1 MRRHSTATLMGMTK
15 KELVEYVRIA
25 EHNQEVAEEA
35 LNRQAENVKD
45 WMPVRHGEW
54 VDRYG
59 NKYANHLYECS
70 VCGEKALWR
79 FEVNAL
85 GNEIEVQDLSDFCP
99 GCGARMDAPDTNVGN
114 KGGDSH
120 D

>member
-1 MRRHSTATLMGMTK
+1 MRLIDADALLKAFDDDIDTDVCQTVLDYYSEWGFSRDT
-15 KELVEYVRIA
+15 VERAVTNAPTIEA
-25 EHNQEVAEEA
+25 E
-35 LNRQAENVKD
+35 
-45 WMPVRHGEW
+45 PVRHGEW

-99 GCGARMDAPDTNVGN
+99 NCGAKMDGE
-114 KGGDSH
+114 
-120 D
+120 